1 MREGLAEYVLTA
13 AAHREAVEQLHVA
26 RAALGHGQWL
36 PIPERHTLLNEIRQ
50 QQAVVQRHEE
60 QLGVEP
66 TATTMLQALV
76 DEALADVYR
85 EGGAPDDPVRLADAV
100 IMVLARPGR
109 APLPDDYPVG
119 LIHLP
124 CLEPRLTRETVHHLV
139 GESVS
144 AR

>member
-1 MREGLAEYVLTA
+1 MREGLAEYVQTA

-26 RAALGHGQWL
+26 RAALGHGEWL
-36 PIPERHTLLNEIRQ
+36 PIPERHALLNEIRQ
-50 QQAVVQRHEE
+50 QQAVVRRYEE
-60 QLGVEP
+60 QLHLEP
-66 TATTMLQALV
+66 TATAMLQALV

-85 EGGAPDDPVRLADAV
+85 EGAPDDPVRLADAV

-124 CLEPRLTRETVHHLV
+124 CLEPRLTRETVHSLV
-139 GESVS
+139 AESVS
-144 AR
+144 AQ

>member
-1 MREGLAEYVLTA
+1 MREGLAEYVQTA

-26 RAALGHGQWL
+26 RAALGHGEWL
-36 PIPERHTLLNEIRQ
+36 PIPERHSLLDEIRR
-50 QQAVVQRHEE
+50 QQAVVQRYEE
-60 QLGVEP
+60 LLHLEP

-76 DEALADVYR
+76 GEALADVYR
-85 EGGAPDDPVRLADAV
+85 EGAPDDPVRLADAV

-124 CLEPRLTRETVHHLV
+124 CLEPRLTRETVHYLV
-139 GESVS
+139 AESV
-144 AR
+144 AAQ

>member
-1 MREGLAEYVLTA
+1 MREGLAEYVQTA

-36 PIPERHTLLNEIRQ
+36 PIPERHTLLDEIRCQ
-50 QQAVVQRHEE
+50 QTVVQRYEE
-60 QLGVEP
+60 LLHLEP

-76 DEALADVYR
+76 DEALADVHR
-85 EGGAPDDPVRLADAV
+85 EGAPDDPVRLADAV

-124 CLEPRLTRETVHHLV
+124 GLEPRLTRETVHHLV
-139 GESVS
+139 AESV
-144 AR
+144 AAQ